1 METNHNQLN
10 ILERFNLWI
19 QESITIKLVSIGF
32 LVLILLIPASWI
44 QDVMEERQLR
54 AQDAIQE
61 VSGKWSG
68 SQTLAGAMLVIPYKV
83 IDKIER
89 KDGTDYLERIEKYYF
104 LPETLEITGTVSPQ
118 ILHRGI
124 FDVSVYES
132 SFSIKSIFANPDF
145 AALNIAPELIQW
157 KDAQMIFPVTD
168 LRGISENPKFSVGSK
183 DKSTEPANNIGVSVN
198 KFIREINTDEYAARL
213 LEETGPEFSTSG
225 ITAKLNWKSAE
236 DFNGNTLITI
246 NLKGSQRINFV
257 PAGKTTQV
265 NLSGEWSNPSFDGE
279 FLPEKREVTDKGFT
293 ASWQVLHYNRPF
305 SQQWN
310 TLDEKLSGY
319 DFGIKLLIPVD
330 QYQKS
335 IRTAKYGQLII
346 FLTFVALF
354 LVEITRKIRIHPF
367 QYILIGVALI
377 IYYTLLLS
385 FSEQLGYNIAYWIAT
400 LATVGLVS
408 FYAMS
413 FLKTKSLIIQF
424 TSLMMVFYSFIFVI
438 ILQQDFS
445 LLLGSI
451 GLFIIVAAL
460 MFFSRKVSWYSNQ

>member
-1 METNHNQLN
+1 METTQQQLN
-10 ILERFNLWI
+10 MLERFNLWI
-19 QESITIKLVSIGF
+19 QESITIKLISIGF

-68 SQTLAGAMLVIPYKV
+68 SQTLAGAILVIPYKV

-89 KDGTDYLERIEKYYF
+89 KVGIDYIERIEKYYF
-104 LPETLEITGTVSPQ
+104 LPEKLEITGTVSPQ
-118 ILHRGI
+118 TLHRGI
-124 FDVSVYES
+124 FDVAVYES
-132 SFSIKSIFANPDF
+132 SFSINSVFTNPDF
-145 AALNIAPELIQW
+145 VALNISPELVQW
-157 KDAQMIFPVTD
+157 KDAYMIFPVTD
-168 LRGISENPKFSVGSK
+168 LRGISENPIFNVGLK
-183 DKSTEPANNIGVSVN
+183 DKPTEPANNIGVSVN
-198 KFIREINTDEYAARL
+198 KFIRETNTNDYASKL
-213 LEETGPEFSTSG
+213 MEETEFSTSG
-225 ITAKLNWKSAE
+225 IIAKLDWKSAE

-265 NLSGEWSNPSFDGE
+265 NLSGAWGNPSFDGE
-279 FLPEKREVTDKGFT
+279 FLPEKRDVTDKAFT

-310 TLDEKLSGY
+310 TANEKLSGS

-385 FSEQLGYNIAYWIAT
+385 LSEQFGYNIAYWIAT

-408 FYAMS
+408 FYATS
-413 FLKTKSLIIQF
+413 FLKTKSLVILF

-460 MFFSRKVSWYSNQ
+460 MYFSRKVSWYKQ

>member
-1 METNHNQLN
+1 METNHNQIN

-32 LVLILLIPASWI
+32 LILILLIPASWI

-68 SQTLAGAMLVIPYKV
+68 SQTLAGAILVIPYKV
-83 IDKIER
+83 IDKMER
-89 KDGTDYLERIEKYYF
+89 KDGADFIERIEKYYF
-104 LPETLEITGTVSPQ
+104 LPEKLEITGTVSPQ
-118 ILHRGI
+118 TLHRGI
-124 FDVSVYES
+124 FDVAVYES
-132 SFSIKSIFANPDF
+132 AFSIKSVFTNPDF
-145 AALNIAPELIQW
+145 IALNILPELVQW
-157 KDAQMIFPVTD
+157 KDAYMIFPVTD
-168 LRGISENPKFSVGSK
+168 LRGISENPKFNVGSK
-183 DKSTEPANNIGVSVN
+183 DKSTEPANNIGISVN
-198 KFIREINTDEYAARL
+198 KFIREINTNDYDSKVV
-213 LEETGPEFSTSG
+213 EENKSEFSTSG
-225 ITAKLNWKSAE
+225 IIAKLDWKSSE
-236 DFNGNTLITI
+236 DFNGNTIITI
-246 NLKGSQRINFV
+246 KLKGSQRINFV

-265 NLSGEWSNPSFDGE
+265 NLSGTWSNPSFDGE
-279 FLPEKREVTDKGFT
+279 FLPEKRTITNKDFT
-293 ASWQVLHYNRPF
+293 ASWQILHFNRPF
-305 SQQWN
+305 AQQWN
-310 TLDEKLSGY
+310 SVNEKLSGS

-367 QYILIGVALI
+367 QYILIGIALI

-400 LATVGLVS
+400 LSTVGLVS

-413 FLKTKSLIIQF
+413 FLKTRSLIILF
-424 TSLMMVFYSFIFVI
+424 TTLMIVFYSFIFVI

-460 MFFSRKVSWYSNQ
+460 MFFSRKVSWYKE